1 MMMSYL
7 SDAGLFLVDT
17 VLGFYILIV
26 MFRFL
31 LQLARADFY
40 NPLSQFV
47 VTVTNPPL
55 TRLRKVIP
63 GLWGIDLAAVVLLVF
78 LESLRLGLIT
88 IMLGHSPRP
97 FGVLILSIA
106 ELLKL
111 ATYIAIF
118 SIFVRAILSWFS
130 SGRGHPL
137 THLLESFTEPVL
149 QPIRRLLPSTIGLD
163 LSPLLAFI
171 FLMLSLK
178 LVTQPLIDLGR
189 TLIY

>member
-1 MMMSYL
+1 MMSYL
-7 SDAGLFLVDT
+7 SDAGVFLVDT

-63 GLWGIDLAAVVLLVF
+63 GLWGIDLASVVLLVF

-88 IMLGHSPRP
+88 IMLGHSSRP

-118 SIFVRAILSWFS
+118 GIFVRAILSWFS

-137 THLLESFTEPVL
+137 THLLESLTELVL

-171 FLMLSLK
+171 FLVLSLK

-189 TLIY
+189 KLIY

>member
-1 MMMSYL
+1 MISYL
-7 SDAGLFLVDT
+7 SDAGVFLVDT

-63 GLWGIDLAAVVLLVF
+63 GLWGIDLASVVLLVF

-88 IMLGHSPRP
+88 IMLGHSSRP

-118 SIFVRAILSWFS
+118 GIFVRAILSWFS
-130 SGRGHPL
+130 SGRSHPL
-137 THLLESFTEPVL
+137 THLLESLTELVL
-149 QPIRRLLPSTIGLD
+149 QPTRRLLPSTIGLD

-171 FLMLSLK
+171 FLVLSLK

-189 TLIY
+189 KLIY

>member
-1 MMMSYL
+1 MPYI

-55 TRLRKVIP
+55 MRLRKLIP
-63 GLWGIDLAAVVLLVF
+63 GLWGIDLAAVVLLVV

-88 IMLGHSPRP
+88 ILLGHSARP

-111 ATYIAIF
+111 ATYIVIF
-118 SIFVRAILSWFS
+118 CIFVRAILSWFS
-130 SGRGHPL
+130 SGGGHPL
-137 THLLESFTEPVL
+137 THLLESLTKPVL
-149 QPIRRLLPSTIGLD
+149 QPIRRLLPSTMGLD

-178 LVTQPLIDLGR
+178 LVTQPLIDVGR